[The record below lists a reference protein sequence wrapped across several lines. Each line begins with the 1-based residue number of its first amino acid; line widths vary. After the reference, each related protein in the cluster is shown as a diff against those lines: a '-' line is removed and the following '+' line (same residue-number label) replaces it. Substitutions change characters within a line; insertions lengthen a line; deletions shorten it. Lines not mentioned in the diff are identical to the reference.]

1 MTSPAPPAPSAA
13 SLRGPE
19 LRRFLEAH
27 ILPYVQTPAQYTGG
41 ELNQVLKDHA
51 AVRLKVALAFP
62 DTYAMGMSSLG
73 LQILYHVWNAL
84 PHVACERVFAPW
96 PDLEALLRR
105 HAAPLY
111 TLESFTPVREADV
124 VAFSLGYELGA
135 TNLLTMLDLAGIPL
149 HAADRTE
156 RDPLVIL
163 GGHAAF
169 NPEPL
174 ADFVD
179 AFCLGEGE
187 ELAVELAEKLIALR
201 SGATQQPEA
210 NSQKPAA
217 SPSTP
222 HSALRTPHLSRD
234 ELLYRLAREVPGV
247 YVPRFYRFACT
258 ADGRIAEVQPLRP
271 GLPFPVVRRVVADLD
286 AAPFPTRPIVPYV
299 ETVFE
304 RCSVE
309 IMRGCVN
316 GCRFCQAGMITR
328 PRRQRSPEKVLELLA
343 AGLEATGYD
352 EAGLLS
358 LSSSDYSGIADLAR
372 RVNDTFG
379 PQGVSLSLPSL
390 RVGTVLATLPKEMS
404 RTRKG
409 GLTLAPE
416 AATERLRKIINKD
429 VSDEDLLAGCR
440 EAFHHGYRRVKLY
453 FMLGLPGETD
463 DDLRAIAA
471 LAERIARARKEIAG
485 RAAKVTVS
493 VSSFVPKPGTPFQWA
508 PMCSRDEWLRRQ
520 RVVREANRSRNVV
533 LKFHNVEVSFL
544 EGLLTRGDRRLAPV
558 IEAAWRNGARF
569 DGWDEQLNLD
579 AWNAAF
585 RECGLDAEAAARR
598 ERGLDEILPW
608 VVVSDTVSPAFL
620 KREYARS
627 RTSELTPT
635 CADPQKDPCQ
645 LCDACARSPGF
656 KPPPPAEATGGASH

>member
-1 MTSPAPPAPSAA
+1 
-13 SLRGPE
+13 
-19 LRRFLEAH
+19 
-27 ILPYVQTPAQYTGG
+27 
-41 ELNQVLKDHA
+41 
-51 AVRLKVALAFP
+51 
-62 DTYAMGMSSLG
+62 MGMSSLG
-73 LQILYHVWNAL
+73 LQILYHVWNSL

-96 PDLEALLRR
+96 PDLEAQLRR
-105 HAAPLY
+105 HAVPLY

-149 HAADRTE
+149 HAAGRTE

-187 ELAVELAEKLIALR
+187 ELAVELAEKLVALQEPVAK
-201 SGATQQPEA
+201 SQEPEA
-210 NSQKPAA
+210 NSQKPEANSHPPA
-217 SPSTP
+217 P
-222 HSALRTPHLSRD
+222 LSRD

-247 YVPRFYRFACT
+247 YVPRFYRFACA
-258 ADGRIAEVQPLRP
+258 ADGRIAAVQPLRP

-328 PRRQRSPEKVLELLA
+328 PRRQRSPERILELLA

-358 LSSSDYSGIADLAR
+358 LSSSDYAGIADLAR

-379 PQGVSLSLPSL
+379 PQGVSVSLPSL
-390 RVGTVLATLPKEMS
+390 RVGAVLAALPKEMS

-429 VSDEDLLAGCR
+429 ITDEDLLAGCR
-440 EAFHHGYRRVKLY
+440 EAFRHGYLRVKLY

-463 DDLRAIAA
+463 EDLRAIPA

-493 VSSFVPKPGTPFQWA
+493 VSSFVSKPGTPFQWA

-520 RVVREANRSRNVV
+520 RVVRDANRSRNVA
-533 LKFHNVEVSFL
+533 LKFHNVEISFL
-544 EGLLTRGDRRLAPV
+544 EGLFARGDRRLAPV

-569 DGWDEQLNLD
+569 DGWDEQLKLD
-579 AWNAAF
+579 AWNSAF
-585 RECGLDAEAAARR
+585 RECGLDAEAAAQR
-598 ERGLDEILPW
+598 ERGLDETLPW

-627 RTSELTPT
+627 REPQLTPT
-635 CADPQKDPCQ
+635 CADPAKDPCQ
-645 LCDACARSPGF
+645 LCDACARSPEF
-656 KPPPPAEATGGASH
+656 NRPRPPTENRAVN